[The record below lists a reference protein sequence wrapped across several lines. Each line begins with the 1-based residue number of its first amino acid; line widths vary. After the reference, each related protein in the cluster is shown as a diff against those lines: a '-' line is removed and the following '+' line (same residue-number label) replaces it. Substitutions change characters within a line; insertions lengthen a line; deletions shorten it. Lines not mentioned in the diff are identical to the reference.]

1 MPLLI
6 SEYVPQSA
14 ASEEAARRRRAG
26 LWAWGAATAFGL
38 LALGLAVSAPALRA
52 QGSPLL
58 SQVVY
63 KLFSGACHQIPERSF
78 YLWGFPLAVC
88 ARCAG
93 LYAGAAAGLLAYPL
107 VRRPLARTDAPPR
120 AWLLLAALPTAV
132 DLLLGLTGLWENTHL
147 SRFLTALLAGAAA
160 AFYVVPGCVE
170 LGVRGL
176 RRFVGQL
183 DSREGRRGEVSR
195 LT

>member
-1 MPLLI
+1 MRFLI

-14 ASEEAARRRRAG
+14 VGEEAERRRRVG
-26 LWAWGAATAFGL
+26 LWAWGAAALFGL
-38 LALGLAVSAPALRA
+38 LVLGLVVSAPALRA
-52 QGSPLL
+52 NGSPLL

-93 LYAGAAAGLLAYPL
+93 LYAGAAAGVLAYPL
-107 VRRPLARTDAPPR
+107 LRRPLARTDAPPR
-120 AWLLLAALPTAV
+120 AWLLLAVLPTTV
-132 DLLLGLTGLWENTHL
+132 DLLLGVTGLWENTHL

-170 LGVRGL
+170 LGGRAS
-176 RRFVGQL
+176 RRLAGQI
-183 DSREGRRGEVSR
+183 DSREGGRGEVSR